1 MKVSVILGLFLAQI
15 CVSYS
20 KLVDNM
26 NKENQIMSFAQVYIK
41 LPWVYVL
48 VYVLFSVFIT
58 SQTQL
63 PFRRMASG

>member
-1 MKVSVILGLFLAQI
+1 MKDLVILGLFLAQT

-20 KLVDNM
+20 KLVDNT
-26 NKENQIMSFAQVYIK
+26 NKERQMMSFAQVYIK

-48 VYVLFSVFIT
+48 VYVLFYVFIT

-63 PFRRMASG
+63 PFRRMTSG